1 MRNKTLI
8 WLAVWLAVLEA
19 LALFAINIVA
29 YAIRNRSFDLP
40 EGYLLGGLFIC
51 ALYLVCG
58 ISQSSYAFH
67 RSDAGRIHVMQALRC
82 WIGTMII
89 FVVALY
95 AFKISEDFSRLWL
108 LEMVLGGSVALI
120 VVRTAVLA
128 WVAKVRRSGRFA
140 SRVAVLG
147 SPRLVKEAVET
158 LLSFR
163 GGPRLVGGFVS
174 DGLGNETLQN
184 VPLLGSEESLRR
196 IIAAGRVDDV
206 LLCYEPDE
214 EVAFRAALGT
224 LRNEPVNI
232 RLRLPSYLHGVPALG
247 IDRVAGQAGLILADL
262 PIGGWAGVQKR
273 CVDLFLGGT
282 LLVML
287 APIMLIIALA
297 ILITMGRPVLFRQKR
312 YGFNNNEFMM
322 LKFRSMR
329 REDGEGDASDPET
342 GLRLRQATRD
352 DPRITALGRFLRRTS
367 LDELPQ
373 LLNVLGGSMS
383 LVGPRPHAVSHNKHY
398 AGLIDGYLGRHRV
411 KPGITGWAQVNGL
424 RGETDT
430 LDKMR
435 HRVELD
441 LHYIENWS
449 LGFDLKILALTVIE
463 VGTGRSAY

>member
-8 WLAVWLAVLEA
+8 WLAIWLAALET

-29 YAIRNRSFDLP
+29 YAIRNRSFELT
-40 EGYLLGGLFIC
+40 EEYVFGGLFIC

-67 RSDAGRIHVMQALRC
+67 RSDVERIHVMQALRC
-82 WIGTMII
+82 WVGTMVV

-95 AFKISEDFSRLWL
+95 AFKISEEFSRVWL
-108 LEMVLGGSVALI
+108 LEMVLGGSVSLI

-128 WVAKVRRSGRFA
+128 WAAKARRSGRFA

-147 SPRLVKEAVET
+147 SPRLVNEAVQT
-158 LLSFR
+158 LLTYR

-174 DGLGNETLQN
+174 DGLGNETLQS
-184 VPLLGSEESLRR
+184 VPLHGSEESLRR

-214 EVAFRAALGT
+214 EVAFRAALGA
-224 LRNEPVNI
+224 LKDQPVNI
-232 RLRLPSYLHGVPALG
+232 RLQLPSYLHGVPALG
-247 IDRVAGQAGLILADL
+247 IDRIAGQASLVLADL
-262 PIGGWAGVQKR
+262 PIVGWESVQKR
-273 CVDLFLGGT
+273 CIDLFLGSLL
-282 LLVML
+282 LLVL
-287 APIMLIIALA
+287 APVMLIIALA

-312 YGFNNNEFMM
+312 YGFNNDEFMM

-329 REDGEGDASDPET
+329 QDDGDGAGDAV
-342 GLRLRQATRD
+342 LRQATRD
-352 DPRITALGRFLRRTS
+352 DPRITALGGFLRRTS

-424 RGETDT
+424 RGETNT

>member
-8 WLAVWLAVLEA
+8 WLALWLATLEA
-19 LALFAINIVA
+19 LALFAINILA
-29 YAIRNRSFDLP
+29 YAVRNRSFDLP

-51 ALYLVCG
+51 ALYLICG

-67 RSDAGRIHVMQALRC
+67 RNDAGRIHVMQALRC
-82 WIGTMII
+82 WVGTMII

-95 AFKISEDFSRLWL
+95 AFKISEEFSRFWL
-108 LEMVLGGSVALI
+108 FEMVLAGGVALV
-120 VVRTAVLA
+120 VVRTSVLA
-128 WVAKVRRSGRFA
+128 WAAKARRSGRFA
-140 SRVAVLG
+140 NRVAVLG
-147 SPRLVKEAVET
+147 SPRLANEAVKS
-158 LLSFR
+158 LLAYR
-163 GGPRLVGGFVS
+163 GGARLVGGFVS
-174 DGLGNETLQN
+174 DGLGNETLQG

-214 EVAFRAALGT
+214 EAAFRAALGF
-224 LRNEPVNI
+224 LKDQPVNI
-232 RLRLPSYLHGVPALG
+232 QLRLPSYLHGVPALG
-247 IDRVAGQAGLILADL
+247 IDRIAGQAGLILADL
-262 PIGGWAGVQKR
+262 PIGGWASVQKR
-273 CVDLFLGGT
+273 CVDLFLGT
-282 LLVML
+282 LMLIAL
-287 APIMLIIALA
+287 APVMLIIALA

-312 YGFNNNEFMM
+312 YGFNNDEFMM
-322 LKFRSMR
+322 LKFRSML
-329 REDGEGDASDPET
+329 REDGEGAGGDAKSQPV
-342 GLRLRQATRD
+342 LRQATRD
-352 DPRITALGRFLRRTS
+352 DPRITGLGRFLRRSS

-383 LVGPRPHAVSHNKHY
+383 LVGPRPHAVSHNEYY

-441 LHYIENWS
+441 LHYVENWS

-463 VGTGRSAY
+463 VGIGRSAY

>member
-1 MRNKTLI
+1 MRNKTLVWLAI
-8 WLAVWLAVLEA
+8 WLAALEA

-40 EGYLLGGLFIC
+40 EGYVLGGLFIC

-67 RSDAGRIHVMQALRC
+67 RSDVGRIHVMQALRC

-95 AFKISEDFSRLWL
+95 AFKISEDFSRFWL
-108 LEMVLGGSVALI
+108 FELLIGGGVALI
-120 VVRTAVLA
+120 VVRTSVLA
-128 WVAKVRRSGRFA
+128 WVAKARSSGRFA

-147 SPRLVKEAVET
+147 SPQLVNET
-158 LLSFR
+158 VQSLLAYR
-163 GGPRLVGGFVS
+163 GGPRLVGGFVG
-174 DGLGNETLQN
+174 DGLGNETLQG
-184 VPLLGSEESLRR
+184 VPLLGSEESLHR

-214 EVAFRAALGT
+214 EAAFRAALGA
-224 LRNEPVNI
+224 LKDQPVNI

-247 IDRVAGQAGLILADL
+247 IDRIAGQAGLILADL
-262 PIGGWAGVQKR
+262 PIGGWESVQKR
-273 CVDLFLGGT
+273 CVDLVLGGV
-282 LLVML
+282 LLITL
-287 APIMLIIALA
+287 APVMLIIALA
-297 ILITMGRPVLFRQKR
+297 ILITMSRPVLFRQKR

-329 REDGEGDASDPET
+329 REDGDNHADDLEP

-352 DPRITALGRFLRRTS
+352 DPRITPLGRFLRRTS

-383 LVGPRPHAVSHNKHY
+383 LVGPRPHAVSHNEHY

-449 LGFDLKILALTVIE
+449 IGFDLKILALTVIE

>member
-1 MRNKTLI
+1 MRNRTLI
-8 WLAVWLAVLEA
+8 WLALWLATLEA
-19 LALFAINIVA
+19 LALFAINILA
-29 YAIRNRSFDLP
+29 YAVRNRSFDVP

-51 ALYLVCG
+51 ALYLICG
-58 ISQSSYAFH
+58 ISQRSYVFH

-82 WIGTMII
+82 WIGTMVI

-95 AFKISEDFSRLWL
+95 AFKMSEEFSRFWL
-108 LEMVLGGSVALI
+108 FEMVLAGGVALI
-120 VVRTAVLA
+120 AVRTSVLA
-128 WVAKVRRSGRFA
+128 WVAKARRSGRF
-140 SRVAVLG
+140 SNRVAVLG
-147 SPRLVKEAVET
+147 SPRLANEAVKT
-158 LLSFR
+158 LLAYR
-163 GGPRLVGGFVS
+163 GGGRLVGGFVS
-174 DGLGNETLQN
+174 DGLGNETLQG

-214 EVAFRAALGT
+214 EMAFRAALGF
-224 LRNEPVNI
+224 LKDQPVNI

-247 IDRVAGQAGLILADL
+247 IDRIAGQAGLILADL
-262 PIGGWAGVQKR
+262 PIGGWESVQKR
-273 CVDLFLGGT
+273 CVDLFLGT
-282 LLVML
+282 LMLIAL
-287 APIMLIIALA
+287 APVMLIIAFA
-297 ILITMGRPVLFRQKR
+297 ILITMGRPVFFRQKR
-312 YGFNNNEFMM
+312 YGFNNDEFMM
-322 LKFRSMR
+322 LKFRSMV
-329 REDGEGDASDPET
+329 REDGEAADGDATSRPV
-342 GLRLRQATRD
+342 LRQATRD
-352 DPRITALGRFLRRTS
+352 DPRITGLGRFLRRSS

-383 LVGPRPHAVSHNKHY
+383 LVGPRPHAVSHNEHY

-441 LHYIENWS
+441 LHYVENWS

-463 VGTGRSAY
+463 VGIGRSAY

>member
-8 WLAVWLAVLEA
+8 WLAIWLAALET

-29 YAIRNRSFDLP
+29 YAIRNRSFELT
-40 EGYLLGGLFIC
+40 EEYVFGGLFIC

-67 RSDAGRIHVMQALRC
+67 RSDVERIHVMQALRC
-82 WIGTMII
+82 WVGTMVV

-95 AFKISEDFSRLWL
+95 AFKISEEFSRVWL
-108 LEMVLGGSVALI
+108 LEMVLGGSVSLI

-128 WVAKVRRSGRFA
+128 WAAKARRSGRFA

-147 SPRLVKEAVET
+147 SPRLVNEAVQT
-158 LLSFR
+158 LLTYR

-174 DGLGNETLQN
+174 EGLGNETLQS
-184 VPLLGSEESLRR
+184 VPLHGSEESLRR

-214 EVAFRAALGT
+214 EVAFRAALGA
-224 LRNEPVNI
+224 LKDQPVNI
-232 RLRLPSYLHGVPALG
+232 RLQLPSYLHGVPALG
-247 IDRVAGQAGLILADL
+247 IDRIAGQASLVLADL
-262 PIGGWAGVQKR
+262 PIVGWESVQKR
-273 CVDLFLGGT
+273 CVDLFLGSLL
-282 LLVML
+282 LLVL
-287 APIMLIIALA
+287 APVMLIIVLA

-312 YGFNNNEFMM
+312 YGFNNDEFMM
-322 LKFRSMR
+322 LKFRSMLR
-329 REDGEGDASDPET
+329 DDGEDAGDAV
-342 GLRLRQATRD
+342 LRQATRD
-352 DPRITALGRFLRRTS
+352 DPRITALGGFLRRTS

-383 LVGPRPHAVSHNKHY
+383 LVGPRPHAVSHNEHY